1 MKHRQEIVNLGD
13 TIEGE
18 INRICVTNDI
28 EELNSMEVYV
38 KRNLEKL
45 ISIRYMELRNKE
57 INNDRDNND

>member
-1 MKHRQEIVNLGD
+1 MNDRDKIINLGD

-28 EELNSMEVYV
+28 EELNSMYSYA

-45 ISIRYMELRNKE
+45 VNTRYMELRNKE
-57 INNDRDNND
+57 TNNDRNNNG